1 MIVFPTDTGSRGV
14 RGTRSIYRGVGLA
27 RLKKIC
33 GGQKMAVQRTTA
45 TVNGGEIL
53 AWRGRRRVTRAGTEP
68 DNNLAPDPRQLR
80 HRCEFASTVKMP
92 DNSALQKIG
101 LPVPPER
108 DDGSLPSKASEASSG
123 PFGNAFSSLR
133 ENPLFTGVRFLPFVS
148 CDA

>member
-14 RGTRSIYRGVGLA
+14 RGTGSIYRGMGLA
-27 RLKKIC
+27 RLKKNLWRPKNGC
-33 GGQKMAVQRTTA
+33 A
-45 TVNGGEIL
+45 TDNGGEIL
-53 AWRGRRRVTRAGTEP
+53 AWRGRRRVTRAGNEP
-68 DNNLAPDPRQLR
+68 DNNLSPDPRRLR

-108 DDGSLPSKASEASSG
+108 DDASLPSKASEASSG

-148 CDA
+148 CDALNAL